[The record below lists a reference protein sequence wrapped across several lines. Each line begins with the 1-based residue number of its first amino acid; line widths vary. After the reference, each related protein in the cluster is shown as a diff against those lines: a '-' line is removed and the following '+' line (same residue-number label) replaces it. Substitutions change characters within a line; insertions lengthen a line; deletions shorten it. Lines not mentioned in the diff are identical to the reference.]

1 LEHCHNKEIATHLL
15 EDKVFE
21 LIRDN
26 VLDEP
31 RLREHI
37 ELLKTAAQ
45 PDHPPIETALLRIAR
60 ELREIDE
67 QKRLSI
73 DMYVAGRSSEE
84 VYVNENVALD
94 KRRHQL
100 ELRKVQLVKGI
111 PVLHQKSIDAAIR
124 QFCQTAR
131 ARFEKAV
138 DFDAKRQFLLDHV
151 EKIIYNRYH
160 VVVTGSVSV
169 KPLGRE
175 TGSEPEHVRK
185 LEYRIEGRIDTS
197 KLHTKPRKKFAED
210 GRLKAFGSGGRRR
223 VAVTPCCSEHKSTP
237 EEVLPSP
244 IYDDKIRFS
253 HTISVVFL

>member
-1 LEHCHNKEIATHLL
+1 
-15 EDKVFE
+15 
-21 LIRDN
+21 
-26 VLDEP
+26 
-31 RLREHI
+31 
-37 ELLKTAAQ
+37 LKTTTQ
-45 PDHPPIETALLRIAR
+45 PDHRPIEATLLRIAR

-67 QKRLSI
+67 QKKLLI
-73 DMYVAGRSSEE
+73 DVYVAGRSSEE
-84 VYVNENVALD
+84 VYVNENVALH

-100 ELRKVQLVKGI
+100 ELRKVQLVEGI

-131 ARFEKAV
+131 PRFEKAV

-151 EKIIYNRYH
+151 EKIIYNRHH

-223 VAVTPCCSEHKSTP
+223 VAVVPCCSEHKSN
-237 EEVLPSP
+237 VHLQ
-244 IYDDKIRFS
+244 
-253 HTISVVFL
+253 

>member
-1 LEHCHNKEIATHLL
+1 MWSGI
-15 EDKVFE
+15 
-21 LIRDN
+21 
-26 VLDEP
+26 
-31 RLREHI
+31 
-37 ELLKTAAQ
+37 
-45 PDHPPIETALLRIAR
+45 
-60 ELREIDE
+60 
-67 QKRLSI
+67 
-73 DMYVAGRSSEE
+73 
-84 VYVNENVALD
+84 ALD

-100 ELRKVQLVKGI
+100 ELRKLQLVKGI

-160 VVVTGSVSV
+160 IVVTGSVSV

-197 KLHTKPRKKFAED
+197 KLHTRP
-210 GRLKAFGSGGRRR
+210 
-223 VAVTPCCSEHKSTP
+223 
-237 EEVLPSP
+237 
-244 IYDDKIRFS
+244 
-253 HTISVVFL
+253 